1 MIEVKKMAVK
11 QLTVFLE
18 NHQGQ
23 LVQVTDLLGK
33 NGIDMRALSIADTQ
47 DFGILRLIVSDT
59 QKALTVLKNNDYLV
73 QITEVVGV
81 SIPDRAGELSRALA
95 LLDQANINIEYL
107 YAFLTNTAGSAQM
120 VFRVADNA
128 AAAKVLEDAGYQVL

>member
-1 MIEVKKMAVK
+1 MAVK

-59 QKALTVLKNNDYLV
+59 QKALTVLKSNDYLV

-81 SIPDRAGELSRALA
+81 SIPDKAGELSRALA
-95 LLDQANINIEYL
+95 LLDKANINIEYL

>member
-1 MIEVKKMAVK
+1 MAVK

-59 QKALTVLKNNDYLV
+59 QKALTVLKSNDYLV

>member
-1 MIEVKKMAVK
+1 MAVK

-23 LVQVTDLLGK
+23 LVQVTDLLAK

-47 DFGILRLIVSDT
+47 DFGILRLIVNDT
-59 QKALTVLKNNDYLV
+59 QKALSILRDGDYLV

-81 SIPDRAGELSRALA
+81 AIPDKPGELSRALS
-95 LLDQANINIEYL
+95 LLDKSNINLEYL
-107 YAFLTNTAGSAQM
+107 YAFLTNTEGSAQM

-128 AAAKVLEDAGYQVL
+128 AAVTVLKEAGYEIL

>member
-1 MIEVKKMAVK
+1 MAVQ

-120 VFRVADNA
+120 VFRVADNG